1 MPVLPY
7 CVLLHDSATSIPETG
22 VLKSSIHQVNEG
34 VLLATYSELL
44 RGDISAKM
52 FQPAALEFHKVVH
65 AIFDK
70 AAVVPF
76 RFPTWLTASELSAHL
91 QQESQRYTTFLIDHA
106 KHTQMEVRLTA
117 SASSPTSST
126 SGTAHL
132 RARAAESRQLR
143 NTAEALKNLLSAE
156 VIEWRERDSP
166 QGARLYALVDRA
178 HITDF
183 RERLSRLEHEI
194 SMRWSG
200 PWPATEFLESP
211 RRSEP

>member
-7 CVLLHDSATSIPETG
+7 CILLRDSATSIPEIG
-22 VLKSSIHQVNEG
+22 VLKSSIHQVSEG
-34 VLLATYSELL
+34 VLLAIYSELL
-44 RGDISAKM
+44 RGAISAKT

-76 RFPTWLTASELSAHL
+76 RFPTWLTAAELSRHL
-91 QQESQRYTTFLIDHA
+91 QQQSQGYTRFLTEHSEHA
-106 KHTQMEVRLTA
+106 QMELRLTA
-117 SASSPTSST
+117 STNSPTSST

-156 VIEWRERDSP
+156 VIDWRERDSP
-166 QGARLYALVDRA
+166 QGSRLYALVDRA
-178 HITDF
+178 NITDF
-183 RERLSRLEHEI
+183 RERLSSREHDI
-194 SMRWSG
+194 SVRWSG

-211 RRSEP
+211 RRSAP